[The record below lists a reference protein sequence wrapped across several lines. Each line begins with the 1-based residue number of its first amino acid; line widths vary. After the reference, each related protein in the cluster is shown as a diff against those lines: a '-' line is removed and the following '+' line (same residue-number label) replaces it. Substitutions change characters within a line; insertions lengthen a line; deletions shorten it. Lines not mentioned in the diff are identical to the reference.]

1 VMSNMSRDIRVYLTD
16 IAERCERISRYIEGL
31 DEIAWSTDERS
42 QDAVVRNL
50 EVIGE
55 AVKRLPLELRA
66 DNPEVPWQDIAG
78 LRDILI
84 HEYEGVDF
92 SIVWDIAI
100 NEVPLLY
107 RAVSSLLEHQSSS

>member
-1 VMSNMSRDIRVYLTD
+1 MSRDVRVYLAD
-16 IAERCERISRYIEGL
+16 IAERCDRISRYVADM
-31 DEIAWSTDERS
+31 DETAWASDDLT

-55 AVKRLPLELRA
+55 AVKRLPMDVREA
-66 DNPEVPWQDIAG
+66 NPDVPWQDIAG

-92 SIVWDIAI
+92 AIVWDVAV
-100 NEVPLLY
+100 NEIPLLSE
-107 RAVSSLLEHQSSS
+107 VVNSLLAQAKES

>member
-1 VMSNMSRDIRVYLTD
+1 MSRDVRVYLTD
-16 IAERCERISRYIEGL
+16 IAERCERVTRYVEGL
-31 DEIAWSTDERS
+31 DPPTWSTDERT

-66 DNPEVPWQDIAG
+66 ENPEVPWQDIAG

-84 HEYEGVDF
+84 HEYEGIDF
-92 SIVWDIAI
+92 AIVWDIAI
-100 NEVPLLY
+100 NEVPPLH
-107 RAVSSLLEHQSSS
+107 RAVTSLLEAPSED

>member
-1 VMSNMSRDIRVYLTD
+1 MSRDVGVYLTD
-16 IAERCERISRYIEGL
+16 IAERCERVTRYVGGL
-31 DEIAWSTDERS
+31 DQATWSADERT

-66 DNPEVPWQDIAG
+66 ENPEVPWQDIAG

-84 HEYEGVDF
+84 HEYEGVDLA
-92 SIVWDIAI
+92 IVWDVAI
-100 NEVPLLY
+100 NEVPLLHG
-107 RAVSSLLEHQSSS
+107 AVLSLLKDRSAS